1 VNAVVDEGDVHIRF
15 MKDFIQSVRSP
26 EGMQNR
32 VNILAQVAL
41 DSFYTLIESSN
52 ADVGRRS

>member
-1 VNAVVDEGDVHIRF
+1 MNAVVDEGDVHIRF

-32 VNILAQVAL
+32 VNIRAKVAL
-41 DSFYTLIESSN
+41 DSFYTLIEPSI